1 MLRHYPPLIVFAHV
15 YYCLL
20 VLLRVTVLM
29 SLLYYHVTMHF
40 WETLTS
46 GAGLMTHCAG
56 GDRLAGRLGPL
67 PTPPCVTMH
76 FWETLTS
83 GAGLMTHCAGG
94 DRLAGRLGPLP
105 TPPCARSLT

>member
-1 MLRHYPPLIVFAHV
+1 MQASLPNIAMCMKKSPKSSLLLVKIQYASVASLPPLIVFAHV
-15 YYCLL
+15 YYSLL

-67 PTPPCVTMH
+67 PTPPC
-76 FWETLTS
+76 
-83 GAGLMTHCAGG
+83 
-94 DRLAGRLGPLP
+94 
-105 TPPCARSLT
+105 ARSLT